1 MIWSLI
7 KILLFI
13 AAVAGLTYGADLLLN
28 SAEGMRISVAGIELT
43 LGPLQTV
50 ILLLVLVVIL
60 WLVMK
65 LVGLIVATLRFF
77 NGDETA
83 ISRYFDQN
91 RERKGYQALTEAT
104 LALASGEGR
113 LALIR
118 AQRAERFL
126 GRPELTT
133 LLMAQAAEAAGDAPR
148 ATQAYKTLLATD
160 STRFV
165 GIRGLL
171 KQKLA
176 EGDAE
181 TALKLA
187 EKAFL
192 LKPKHP
198 ETQDILLKLQAASE
212 DWKGARAT
220 LGAKMKGGS
229 LPKDVYRRRDAVLA
243 LQQARGVMDETASIE
258 AREAAIAA
266 NKLSPDLIPA
276 AVMAART
283 LLAKGDKKS
292 ATRILKKSWEARP
305 HPELAAAYAE
315 IEPDEIPQERLKRF
329 RGLIALHPEDDESK
343 LLLAELNIMAEE
355 YPDARRALGDI
366 VTRHPT
372 QRALAI
378 MAAIERGEGSDDA
391 VVRGWLSK
399 AVTAP
404 RGPQWCCDT
413 CHAIHSDWAP
423 ICENCGGFD
432 TLSWREP
439 MESKGQSAT
448 GAELLPLLVNQPVV
462 RTPTPEPAKT
472 PDPLED
478 IIDLAA
484 VARSAN

>member
-1 MIWSLI
+1 MVWSLI

-13 AAVAGLTYGADLLLN
+13 AVIAGLTFGADLLLH
-28 SAEGMRISVAGIELT
+28 SEEGMRISVAGWELT

-91 RERKGYQALTEAT
+91 RERKGYQALTDAT

-133 LLMAQAAEAAGDAPR
+133 LLMAQAAEAAGDTAR
-148 ATQAYKTLLATD
+148 ATAAYKTLLATD

-198 ETQDILLKLQAASE
+198 ETQDVLLRLQAASA
-212 DWKGARAT
+212 DWKGAR
-220 LGAKMKGGS
+220 GH
-229 LPKDVYRRRDAVLA
+229 RRS
-243 LQQARGVMDETASIE
+243 G
-258 AREAAIAA
+258 
-266 NKLSPDLIPA
+266 
-276 AVMAART
+276 
-283 LLAKGDKKS
+283 
-292 ATRILKKSWEARP
+292 
-305 HPELAAAYAE
+305 
-315 IEPDEIPQERLKRF
+315 
-329 RGLIALHPEDDESK
+329 
-343 LLLAELNIMAEE
+343 
-355 YPDARRALGDI
+355 
-366 VTRHPT
+366 
-372 QRALAI
+372 
-378 MAAIERGEGSDDA
+378 
-391 VVRGWLSK
+391 
-399 AVTAP
+399 
-404 RGPQWCCDT
+404 
-413 CHAIHSDWAP
+413 
-423 ICENCGGFD
+423 
-432 TLSWREP
+432 
-439 MESKGQSAT
+439 
-448 GAELLPLLVNQPVV
+448 
-462 RTPTPEPAKT
+462 
-472 PDPLED
+472 
-478 IIDLAA
+478 
-484 VARSAN
+484 